1 MKKLTT
7 TIACLACLCL
17 LSFAYPLK
25 ANDTHLQQKEAKNKT
40 DYVYVQ
46 VDEDPDYADDGLEG
60 LEKLMRENLKYPK
73 NALSNNVSGSI
84 SLDFIIEK
92 DGRISNILVV
102 KDVKGSGLGEEAKR
116 LLSLAKKWKR
126 GVRNGEKVRVN
137 RRLNV
142 VFSLENTNPDI
153 KIKLVIPPLPE
164 NLDVVYTLNHNQAEP
179 AKGSKEFEGFL
190 NKNLQYPAGALNKDL
205 EKVVIVNFVVDK
217 EGSLTDIKVLRP
229 GGFGFDEEITRL
241 LALSPKWVSGS
252 INEIPVK
259 SSKSMAFKFTSFKT
273 IEILEP
279 LKR

>member
-1 MKKLTT
+1 MKNLTA

-17 LSFAYPLK
+17 MSISYSLK
-25 ANDTHLQQKEAKNKT
+25 ANDTRLQQKETKYKA

-46 VDEDPDYADDGLEG
+46 VDEDPAYIDGLEG
-60 LEKLMRENLKYPK
+60 LEKLMRADLKYPK
-73 NALSNNVSGSI
+73 NALNNNTTGSI

-116 LLSLAKKWKR
+116 LLSLSKKWKS

-142 VFSLENTNPDI
+142 VFSLENSNPDI
-153 KIKLVIPPLPE
+153 KIKLVSPLLPE
-164 NLDVVYTLNHNQAEP
+164 NLDVVYKLNHNQAEP
-179 AKGSKEFEGFL
+179 AKGFKEFEGFL
-190 NKNLQYPAGALNKDL
+190 NKNLQYPTGALNKDL
-205 EKVVIVNFVVDK
+205 EKVVLVSFVVDK

-241 LALSPKWVSGS
+241 LATSPKWVSGS
-252 INEIPVK
+252 INEIPVM
-259 SSKSMAFKFTSFKT
+259 SSKTMAFKFTSFKT
-273 IEILEP
+273 IEISEP